1 MAIKELLVHRSYR
14 EVITYSFVNPHVQNL
29 LFPDLKSVNLVNP
42 ISPEMAVM
50 RLSIWPGLINSALY
64 NLNRQKNRIRLF
76 EIGQCFPASDED
88 LTHYETKCAGL
99 ICGDRY
105 ETNWSNPR
113 EKTDF
118 LI

>member
-1 MAIKELLVHRSYR
+1 M
-14 EVITYSFVNPHVQNL
+14 ITYSFVNPDVQNL

-76 EIGQCFPASDED
+76 EIGQCFP
-88 LTHYETKCAGL
+88 C
-99 ICGDRY
+99 
-105 ETNWSNPR
+105 
-113 EKTDF
+113 
-118 LI
+118 